1 MPEQRKKI
9 LIMTVGVGREIGSG
23 ILRSIDDQNPDRV
36 VLLFTTGSWEKH
48 GDALIS
54 EITKRGIEIEPDKEA
69 TSTESEVDELLP
81 KYLEIIQNEKRN
93 GTVSVDFTFG
103 TKAMTAALYLAGL
116 LAGLEKASY
125 VGGKRNDQGTVI
137 SGRERVIIFSYET
150 PRTAVFCKRLVELYN
165 SYHYGSA
172 LQIAEQINEATSSS
186 DNLKKRKTETL
197 YRVCKLAYLWD
208 KFEFKEASET
218 TLELLGYAEEAADLV
233 GSEADPLRIQKN
245 IKAVAYYLAGLTED
259 EKKKQI
265 NQDLVWELIKNAERK
280 AANSLWDDAVG
291 RLYRAI
297 EYIGQLK
304 LYEIGLFDGDR
315 FLPPEDESRVPP
327 DLLMALKEG
336 RPLGLRDVYRYL
348 ALRDPIAKHI
358 IEKDDLKQDVK
369 NIIASR
375 NKSILAH
382 GFRAVGED
390 AYRAMH
396 QLALDL
402 VNAAGIKRPPFDIL
416 MLREDLIL

>member
-1 MPEQRKKI
+1 
-9 LIMTVGVGREIGSG
+9 
-23 ILRSIDDQNPDRV
+23 
-36 VLLFTTGSWEKH
+36 
-48 GDALIS
+48 
-54 EITKRGIEIEPDKEA
+54 
-69 TSTESEVDELLP
+69 
-81 KYLEIIQNEKRN
+81 
-93 GTVSVDFTFG
+93 
-103 TKAMTAALYLAGL
+103 
-116 LAGLEKASY
+116 

-172 LQIAEQINEATSSS
+172 LQIAEQINKATSSS

-233 GSEADPLRIQKN
+233 GSEADPLRIQEN
-245 IKAVAYYLAGLTED
+245 IKAVADYLAGLTED

-265 NQDLVWELIKNAERK
+265 NQGLVWELIKNAERK

-402 VNAAGIKRPPFDIL
+402 VNAAGIKRPSFDIL